1 MQIIFPTEHDKK
13 MYSIQTNC
21 YKINGQN
28 TILLNGRK
36 NCVKKNL
43 YKAKKQLLQNDFKA
57 KRKPIQIDDFQKREL
72 VVRTNTLVS
81 A

>member
-28 TILLNGRK
+28 TILLNGR
-36 NCVKKNL
+36 KKNL